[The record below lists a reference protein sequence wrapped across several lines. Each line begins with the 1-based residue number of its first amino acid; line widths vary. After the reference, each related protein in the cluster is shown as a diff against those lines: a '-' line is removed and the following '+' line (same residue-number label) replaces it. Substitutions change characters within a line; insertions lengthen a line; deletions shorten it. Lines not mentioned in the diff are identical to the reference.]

1 MKVKFI
7 FCAKHRIY
15 KPPSPITHPQLRPA
29 KCCGCSHWMPLFKNI
44 TNSMSLRKN
53 NKNGQNGTKIRK
65 KNVRLFKLS
74 SNY

>member
-29 KCCGCSHWMPLFKNI
+29 KCCGCFHRMPLFKNI
-44 TNSMSLRKN
+44 TNIYYIPTLRKN
-53 NKNGQNGTKIRK
+53 NKNGQKWDKNK
-65 KNVRLFKLS
+65 KKEC
-74 SNY
+74 